1 MSFASTPRGGPPF
14 IAPRRHR
21 ALVPRVRLYAYHA
34 GQCDPKKCTA
44 RKLERLGLLTFV
56 PRAASL
62 PAGTVLLTPE
72 AERALSRADAPRA
85 ERHGLSVL
93 DLSWK
98 VTEKVGGFPAVPKA
112 VGRALP
118 YLLAANPVNYGKPFV
133 LSSAE
138 ALAAALIILGD
149 ADFGRTVLAK
159 CAWGSQF
166 LTLNAEPLAAYA
178 AAEDSAGVVA
188 AQAEFA

>member
-1 MSFASTPRGGPPF
+1 MGLDRHST
-14 IAPRRHR
+14 
-21 ALVPRVRLYAYHA
+21 RVARIRLYAYHA

-44 RKLERLGLLTFV
+44 RKLERLGLITFV
-56 PRAASL
+56 PRPTSL

-72 AERALSRADAPRA
+72 AGRALSPADAPRA

-98 VTEKVGGFPAVPKA
+98 LTEMMGHFPAVPKA

-118 YLLAANPVNYGKPFV
+118 FLLAANPVNYGKPFV
-133 LSSAE
+133 LSSVE
-138 ALAAALIILGD
+138 AIAAALHI
-149 ADFGRTVLAK
+149 FGREDEAREVLSK
-159 CAWGSQF
+159 FAWGEQF
-166 LTLNAEPLAAYA
+166 MRLNAEPLEAYR

-188 AQAEFA
+188 AQAEFI